1 MGRVGSG
8 LLMSLSRCP
17 SACFWPDDSPQAY
30 EKVRSFTR
38 EGPQFWRNNLS
49 KGTRY
54 LLALI
59 LSLASFAGFGPRLA
73 SAQSYVFNANVFGTG
88 QSPQALVTADFN
100 GDGLPDVAVANQGA
114 KSVSILL
121 GCSPASK
128 PACTSGAAFQTHVD
142 YAVGA
147 NPIAIVAADFNGDG
161 KLDLGVVNSSDN
173 SISIL
178 IGNGDGTFQNQAVS
192 AVGTNPDSIAAG
204 DLNGDGKTDL
214 VVANFNDDTISVLL
228 GNGDGTFTA
237 ASGSP
242 FLTGTGPKSVT
253 MADFNKDGKLDVAT
267 ADDSVNDVSIL
278 FGNGDGTL
286 QACAVSSTTCTFA
299 TGKNPV
305 QIVTADF
312 NSDGQPD
319 LATANSGDN
328 NVSILLN
335 NNGKFTSQTL
345 ASTYTTCTALVTADF
360 NGDHITD
367 LAVTSSKSNTVV
379 VLLGKGSGQFD
390 TEVPYASGGL
400 APIQVASADIN
411 GDGHPDLIVAN
422 SADNDISVL
431 LNNTTGA
438 FTSAFTSTATFV
450 DPISMAVSDYNGDGK
465 LDVATVGYSPTGP
478 GTVSVLLGNGD
489 GTLQQAANYNVTG
502 TDPEFIAHGD
512 FNGDGHPDLAVV
524 NFSDST
530 VSILL
535 NNGDGTFATTTA
547 PTYPTGAGPTS
558 IAIRDFNGDGKYDL
572 AIGNASAATVSV
584 LFGNGDGTFQPKVDY
599 ATGAG
604 TNPSW
609 IVAEDVNND
618 GIFDLVTAD
627 TLNPLAPGGT
637 SSKCCDT
644 VSVLLG
650 VAGGT
655 FQAAT
660 NYPVPTGSK
669 PGAVVVADFNGDG
682 MPDIA
687 TANLNVTYSVLLNIG
702 SGKFG
707 SATTHSIGG
716 DGAGIFAAD
725 LAGAGK
731 NDLFVGSNLSFI
743 NTISTLIGNGDG
755 TFQTHVEHATGF
767 SQAPNRR
774 QPVAVADFN
783 GDGYLDMV
791 AADENTGVVDIYLN
805 QPQIAFSPGVLNF
818 AGQLLDTTSPAQ
830 AITVSNP
837 GTATITLTSF
847 VINGDF
853 AQTNTCPTGSLA
865 VGGSCSASV
874 TFTPSAGGTR
884 SGNLTVTDSVPGS
897 PEVLALAGTGEAPAA
912 TLAPTSLTFSATNI
926 GSTSAAQTVTL
937 TNTGTGALTITSIA
951 ASAQYGETNTCGTS
965 VAGGASCTI
974 SVTFTPTASG
984 AETGTLTVTDGATN
998 SPQTV
1003 ALTGTGNGPAV
1014 VLSPTTVTFGLQ
1026 PFGSTSAIQKVTL
1039 TNGGNGS
1046 LSITKIATSGPF
1058 AQTNSCGATLAAAAS
1073 CTISVDFAP
1082 VVSGAASGTLTIT
1095 DNAGGSPQAVTL
1107 TGTGSAGGF
1116 ASLTPVGGL
1125 TFASTSVGKSATAQ
1139 TVTLKNT
1146 GNATLG
1152 ITSITL
1158 TGTSAGDFTQTNNC
1172 GSSLATNVSCAITV
1186 TFTPTAAGNR
1196 SGAITV
1202 TSNGAGSPQ
1211 SVALAGTGS
1220 STPIVTLS
1228 PASID
1233 FGTPLIGSKTVKT
1246 VTLTNSGNATLTV
1259 SSVTATGSPG
1269 FTGIS
1274 PTSNCTSVAAGA
1286 SCTITVTFDPS
1297 SSASVT
1303 GSVVIADNAT
1313 PATQTIAL
1321 SGSGTG
1327 PAVTLAPASL
1337 SFPGQAVK
1345 STSTAQIVTLT
1356 NGGTSALSITSM
1368 TVTGAAASEFA
1379 ATSACGSSVAVGAS
1393 CTISVTFA
1401 PTSSGNQSAALTI
1414 TDNAAN
1420 SPQSFALSGGGADF
1434 AIASTTASQ
1443 SVSAGQS
1450 GIYSLSLTPTGGFNQ
1465 TVTLSCAASI
1475 PAGTCSISQP
1485 SLTLSG
1491 PITVTVTASTTAG
1504 AAAPPAPRTP
1514 SAPGPWLWLAVLGV
1528 LGLGAA
1534 LLRRQRRTTWVLA
1547 AALALVSIWAA
1558 CGGGSSSTMTATS
1571 TPTGTY
1577 SLTVTATAGSL
1588 SNKTSLTLV
1597 VH

>member
-1 MGRVGSG
+1 M
-8 LLMSLSRCP
+8 
-17 SACFWPDDSPQAY
+17 
-30 EKVRSFTR
+30 
-38 EGPQFWRNNLS
+38 S

-73 SAQSYVFNANVFGTG
+73 SAQSYVFNVNVFGTG

-114 KSVSILL
+114 KTVSILL

-128 PACTSGAAFQTHVD
+128 PACTTGAAFQKHVD
-142 YAVGA
+142 YAVGS

-228 GNGDGTFTA
+228 GNGDGTFTS

-360 NGDHITD
+360 NGDHIPD

-390 TEVPYASGGL
+390 TEVSYASGDL

-411 GDGHPDLIVAN
+411 GDGHPDLVIAN

-431 LNNTTGA
+431 LNNTTGGFISGLTVSST
-438 FTSAFTSTATFV
+438 FTS
-450 DPISMAVSDYNGDGK
+450 PISLTVADFQDNNIGLTSPK
-465 LDVATVGYSPTGP
+465 LGVATVGYSPTAP
-478 GTVSVLLGNGD
+478 GTVSVLLGNGN
-489 GTLQQAANYNVTG
+489 GTLTQPSTNYTVAG
-502 TDPEFIAHGD
+502 IDPEFVASAD
-512 FNGDGHPDLAVV
+512 LDNDGYPDLVV
-524 NFSDST
+524 ANFADST
-530 VSILL
+530 ISVLL
-535 NNGDGTFATTTA
+535 NNGDGTFPTITA
-547 PTYPTGAGPTS
+547 PTYQTGAGPT
-558 IAIRDFNGDGKYDL
+558 AVAVGDFNGDGKLDL
-572 AIGNASAATVSV
+572 AVADASAATVSI
-584 LFGNGDGTFQPKVDY
+584 LLGNGDGTFKSKVDY
-599 ATGAG
+599 STGAG

-609 IVAEDVNND
+609 IVAADVNND
-618 GIFDLVTAD
+618 GVVDLVTAD
-627 TLNPLAPGGT
+627 TLNPIAPGGT

-655 FQAAT
+655 FQSAT
-660 NYPVPTGSK
+660 TYPVPTGSK
-669 PGAVVVADFNGDG
+669 PGSAVVADFNGDG

-687 TANLNVTYSVLLNIG
+687 TANLNSTVSVLLNIG

-707 SATTHSIGG
+707 SATTYAIGG
-716 DGAGIFAAD
+716 EGAAIFAGD
-725 LAGAGK
+725 LAHIGK
-731 NDLFVGSNLSFI
+731 SDLFVGSTASFT
-743 NTISTLIGNGDG
+743 NTISSLLGNGDG
-755 TFQTHVEHATGF
+755 TFQTHVERATGF

-774 QPVAVADFN
+774 QPVILADFDN
-783 GDGYLDMV
+783 DGNPDMV
-791 AADENTGVVDIYLN
+791 ASDENTGVVDIYLN

-818 AGQLLDTTSPAQ
+818 ASQLLDTTSTAQ
-830 AITVSNP
+830 TITVSNP
-837 GTATITLTSF
+837 GTAPITLTSF

-884 SGNLTVTDSVPGS
+884 SGNLTVTDNVPGS
-897 PEVLALAGTGEAPAA
+897 PEVLALAGTGAAPAA
-912 TLAPTSLTFSATNI
+912 TVAPTSLTFSATNI

-937 TNTGTGALTITSIA
+937 TNGGTGALAITSIA
-951 ASAQYGETNTCGTS
+951 ASAQYGETNTCGIS

-984 AETGTLTVTDGATN
+984 TETGTLTLTDSATN

-1014 VLSPTTVTFGLQ
+1014 VLSPTTVTFSSQ
-1026 PFGSTSAIQKVTL
+1026 PVGSTSAIQKVTL
-1039 TNGGNGS
+1039 TNGGNQS
-1046 LSITKIATSGPF
+1046 LSITKITTSGPF
-1058 AQTNSCGATLAAAAS
+1058 AQTNNCGVALAAAAS
-1073 CTISVDFAP
+1073 CTISIDFAP

-1107 TGTGSAGGF
+1107 TGTGSTGGF
-1116 ASLTPVGGL
+1116 AYLTPAGGL
-1125 TFASTSVGKSATAQ
+1125 TFPSTSVGKSASAQ
-1139 TVTLKNT
+1139 TVTLQNT
-1146 GNATLG
+1146 GNATLS
-1152 ITSITL
+1152 ITSIAL
-1158 TGTSAGDFTQTNNC
+1158 TGTNASDFTETNNC
-1172 GSSLATNVSCAITV
+1172 GGSLASKASCPITV
-1186 TFTPTAAGNR
+1186 TFKPAAAGNR

-1202 TSNGAGSPQ
+1202 TSNGVGSPQ
-1211 SVALAGTGS
+1211 SLALAGTGS
-1220 STPIVTLS
+1220 SAPVVTLS

-1259 SSVTATGSPG
+1259 SSVTSTGSPG
-1269 FTGIS
+1269 FTGIP

-1297 SSASVT
+1297 SSTSVT
-1303 GSVVIADNAT
+1303 GSIVIADNAT
-1313 PATQTIAL
+1313 PATQTVAL

-1327 PAVTLAPASL
+1327 PAVNLAPTSL

-1345 STSTAQIVTLT
+1345 STSMAQIVTLT
-1356 NGGTSALSITSM
+1356 NGGTSALSIMSV
-1368 TVTGAAASEFA
+1368 TVTGSAASEFT

-1393 CTISVTFA
+1393 CTISVTFS

-1420 SPQSFALSGGGADF
+1420 SPQSFSLSGGGADF
-1434 AIASTTASQ
+1434 AIATTTASQ

-1491 PITVTVTASTTAG
+1491 PSTVTVTATTTAG
-1504 AAAPPAPRTP
+1504 AAAPLAPRAP
-1514 SAPGPWLWLAVLGV
+1514 SAPGPWPWLAVLGV
-1528 LGLGAA
+1528 LGLG
-1534 LLRRQRRTTWVLA
+1534 LTVLRRQRRTTWVLA
-1547 AALALVSIWAA
+1547 AALALVSVWAA
-1558 CGGGSSSTMTATS
+1558 CGGGSSSSTTTATS
-1571 TPTGTY
+1571 TPSGTY

-1588 SNKTSLTLV
+1588 SNTTSLTLV